1 MVMIRGRRGT
11 RTHQGAP
18 PTTGHLIQR
27 AHRLGRALLT
37 PGPLYHMVTLR
48 LTKAQV
54 KKQKKKTRD
63 SFRNHGCPIIRS
75 IM

>member
-1 MVMIRGRRGT
+1 MVMIRGRRG
-11 RTHQGAP
+11 THQGAP

-54 KKQKKKTRD
+54 KKQKKKPEIASGT
-63 SFRNHGCPIIRS
+63 
-75 IM
+75 MVVLLLEV

>member
-27 AHRLGRALLT
+27 THRLGRALLT

-54 KKQKKKTRD
+54 KKQKKKPEIASGT
-63 SFRNHGCPIIRS
+63 
-75 IM
+75 MVVLLLEV

>member
-54 KKQKKKTRD
+54 KKQKKPEIASGT
-63 SFRNHGCPIIRS
+63 
-75 IM
+75 MVVLLLEV